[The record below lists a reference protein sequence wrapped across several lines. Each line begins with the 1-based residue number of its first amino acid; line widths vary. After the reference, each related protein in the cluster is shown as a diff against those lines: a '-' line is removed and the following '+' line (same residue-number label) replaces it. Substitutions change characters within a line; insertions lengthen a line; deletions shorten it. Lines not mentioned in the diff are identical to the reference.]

1 MPWTEEKRLKL
12 FDIIPH
18 SLFHP
23 LVSPGAEI
31 YFTALFAVFDAQ
43 SFNPFLQRNIL
54 IEKISDALEAPDAL
68 NLTKDALTEDD
79 TDEIEV
85 APLPED
91 ANTQK
96 GRASFILRY
105 FVQKG
110 WLREENAP
118 SQNFVRVYTMPH
130 YAQRILEVLHD
141 IAMRETLPIRG
152 LICNI
157 RDVLQNATREGSI
170 EVRLPEAYRNT
181 QQLRSRLSELQDRMR
196 EHIQQIAQ
204 MTHTSAALNELSDYH
219 VNISDFSYHQLKTTD
234 HVSRFRPQILEAI
247 TKLEEVDRLMAG
259 VRALIVQTEIS
270 TEDVALSL
278 FTREMQF
285 IREQFETLDH
295 HLDALDSLNSRNI
308 NTLARTIERDIYAN
322 STMSGRLL
330 TILST
335 LLHGNGNTP
344 AESLLEDIHLS
355 VNLFTFSTLDDRS
368 LATPRE
374 APQSF
379 SAAPSLPL
387 ERVEPRDPKTT
398 NHDLLKQIQVAHGA
412 SRPQI
417 RQFANHLLREKEE
430 LYASEI
436 PISEPNRDIPRL
448 MLLWAYGD
456 GSLGYHVR
464 ELPEALLVRHAE
476 IDLEFQDFL
485 ICKGPLLGERRKQ
498 QR

>member
-1 MPWTEEKRLKL
+1 MEKKRLKL
-12 FDIIPH
+12 FDVVPH
-18 SLFHP
+18 SLFRP

-31 YFTALFAVFDAQ
+31 YFAALFAIFEAQ
-43 SFNPFLQRNIL
+43 SFDPFLQRNVL
-54 IEKISDALEAPDAL
+54 LEKILDALEVPNAL
-68 NLTKDALTEDD
+68 DLTKDALTEDN
-79 TDEIEV
+79 TDDSEV
-85 APLPED
+85 VPLPED

-110 WLREENAP
+110 WMREETSP
-118 SQNFVRVYTMPH
+118 SQNFTRAYTMPH

-157 RDVLQNATREGSI
+157 RDVLQNAANEGSI
-170 EVRLPEAYRNT
+170 EIRLPEAHRNT

-204 MTHTSAALNELSDYH
+204 ANRTSAALNELSDYH

-234 HVSRFRPQILEAI
+234 HVSRFRPQILDAI
-247 TKLEEVDRLMAG
+247 TKLEEINRLMAG
-259 VRALIVQTEIS
+259 VRALVAQAEVPTESEGLSLLMTEI
-270 TEDVALSL
+270 
-278 FTREMQF
+278 QF

-295 HLDALDSLNSRNI
+295 HLDALDSLNSRYMK
-308 NTLARTIERDIYAN
+308 TLARTIERDIYAN
-322 STMSGRLL
+322 SIMSERLL

-335 LLHGNGNTP
+335 LLHGNGTTLE
-344 AESLLEDIHLS
+344 ESLLEDIHLS
-355 VNLFTFSTLDDRS
+355 VNLFTFSTFDDRS
-368 LATPRE
+368 LAAPRE

-379 SAAPSLPL
+379 SAAPSLPS
-387 ERVEPRDPKTT
+387 ERVEPRDPKTA
-398 NHDLLKQIQVAHGA
+398 NHDLLKQIRVAHGA

-417 RQFANHLLREKEE
+417 RQFATHLLSEKEE

-456 GSLGYHVR
+456 GSLGYHVL
-464 ELPEALLVRHAE
+464 ELPEAPLVRHAE

-485 ICKGPLLGERRKQ
+485 ICKGPLLEERRKQ